1 MAVVKRS
8 ISFTPELLAE
18 AQREADLSFDGNLS
32 AVIADALDR
41 QLRNRRL
48 GRVLD
53 DWQAEHGAFTEEQMA
68 ETDRELRELWD

>member
-32 AVIADALDR
+32 AVVADALDR

-48 GRVLD
+48 GRALD
-53 DWQAEHGAFTEEQMA
+53 AWEAKYGAPTEEELA
-68 ETDRELRELWD
+68 ETQRELDALWD

>member
-48 GRVLD
+48 GRALD
-53 DWQAEHGAFTEEQMA
+53 AWEAKYGAPTEAELA
-68 ETDRELRELWD
+68 ETQRELDALWD

>member
-8 ISFTPELLAE
+8 ISFAPELLAE

-53 DWQAEHGAFTEEQMA
+53 EWEAKHGAFTEEELA
-68 ETDRELRELWD
+68 ETQRELDALWD